1 MERLSK
7 YRTLVYIGVVILT
20 SLIYTFI
27 LGRFQEL
34 SVRSIFADAAACLL
48 SAGPVGI
55 FLQRMQG
62 YGMPWY
68 VQCILFIGAVIGFEA
83 IAFYFLTPSFYYDHF
98 VSGLWVRVLIVCLFS
113 AVFMI
118 WKQTVLLKEALN
130 KSSVKEPVRILPAP
144 ETASSSIDRIS
155 VRTGTGIKVIPSDE
169 LLYIQADGDY
179 ISFYTMEGHWMK
191 EQTMKSIQEQLSP
204 LQFIRIHRSFI
215 VNISSISRIERYGQ
229 QQLILL
235 KNGHQVRISAP
246 GYRLLKD
253 ALQI

>member
-1 MERLSK
+1 M
-7 YRTLVYIGVVILT
+7 YIGVVILA

-27 LGRFQEL
+27 LGKYQEFL
-34 SVRSIFADAAACLL
+34 AGYILADATACLL
-48 SAGPVGI
+48 SAGTVGI
-55 FLQRMQG
+55 FLHRMQG

-68 VQCILFIGAVIGFEA
+68 VQCVLFIGSVIGFEA
-83 IAFYFLTPSFYYDHF
+83 LAFYFLTSSSCYQQF
-98 VSGLWVRVLIVCLFS
+98 VSGLWVRVLVVCLFS
-113 AVFMI
+113 AVYMA
-118 WKQTVLLKEALN
+118 WKQTVRLKEALN
-130 KSSVKEPVRILPAP
+130 KPSVKESARILPSP
-144 ETASSSIDRIS
+144 EATSSSIDRIS
-155 VRTGTGIKVIPSDE
+155 IRTGTGIKVIPIDD

-204 LQFIRIHRSFI
+204 QQFVRIHRSFI